1 MKQCPS
7 CLSVYSEGE
16 LCTLDGTSLVQCD
29 ICEAT
34 ESAEDEPGNEQLAG
48 EILDEIYIFTYY
60 QQQTAIIAITII
72 KRDCFYTSTNMHSDY
87 ITLRL

>member
-7 CLSVYSEGE
+7 CLTVYSEGE

-34 ESAEDEPGNEQLAG
+34 ESAEDEPGNGQLAG
-48 EILDEIYIFTYY
+48 EILGEILSNLEIL
-60 QQQTAIIAITII
+60 IIV
-72 KRDCFYTSTNMHSDY
+72 SD
-87 ITLRL
+87 TL